1 MPKSFVT
8 FLNYMSGQLDKAAHL
23 GRHRFVKEKDVGIA
37 YGEQTLR
44 HLISF
49 LSVDMVFDLGANIG
63 QYGRQLR
70 KKVGYQ
76 GPLISYEPIPQA
88 AEKIRALARL
98 DKLWEVNELA
108 VDRVPGKAQFHI
120 MMGDQFSSLLKPT
133 QQFEG
138 RFHGQHKI
146 RKTIE
151 VDVITLGTA
160 IQKAGSFNKRLLK
173 LDTQGTELRILQ
185 GGVDSLP
192 KFSAI
197 QLEVGFQSLYE
208 GEASFGEIVNAME
221 SWGYRISA
229 LFPNNQGHFPHL
241 VEMDAIFLRNE
252 LFPELP

>member
-1 MPKSFVT
+1 MQKTFIT
-8 FLNYMSGQLDKAAHL
+8 FLNYISEQLDKTAHL

-63 QYGRQLR
+63 QYGQLLRR
-70 KKVGYQ
+70 KIGYQ

-88 AEKIRALARL
+88 AQKIRALARL
-98 DKLWEVNELA
+98 DKLWEVNEFA
-108 VDRVPGKAQFHI
+108 VDSVPGKTQFHV

-133 QQFEG
+133 KQFEG

-146 RKTIE
+146 QKTIE
-151 VDVITLGTA
+151 VDVITLGDA
-160 IQKAGSFNKRLLK
+160 VKKAAPFNNGLLK

-197 QLEVGFQSLYE
+197 QLEVGFQALYE
-208 GEASFGEIVNAME
+208 GEASFGEIVNAMK
-221 SWGYRISA
+221 SWGYGLSA